1 MKKTRL
7 ESSNFLTNMVI
18 LVFIALGINGI
29 ETTLDP
35 AQTVQEVM
43 AKNMEFIVQ
52 ILIPAA
58 ITMIAKIWKNVQAK
72 TFSFKAMIKSPN
84 FVTQAIVVLAGLLGF
99 IGIMLPDTAP
109 AELTNAIF
117 SGSVITLVGAVIA
130 NIINPLWH
138 WIQDL
143 IKKGKDV
150 PAPIKPKV

>member
-7 ESSNFLTNMVI
+7 ESTNFLTNVVI
-18 LVFIALGINGI
+18 LVFIALGIQGI

-52 ILIPAA
+52 ILIPAL
-58 ITMIAKIWKNVQAK
+58 ITMGAKIWKNIQEG
-72 TFSFKAMIKSPN
+72 TFSLKALWKSPN

-99 IGIMLPDTAP
+99 IGILLPDTAP
-109 AELTNAIF
+109 TELTNAIF
-117 SGSVITLVGAVIA
+117 SGSIITLIGAVIA

-138 WIQDL
+138 FLKDRL
-143 IKKGKDV
+143 KKDA
-150 PAPIKPKV
+150 PAPVKPHA

>member
-143 IKKGKDV
+143 IKKGKDT
-150 PAPIKPKV
+150 PAPVKPR